1 MQLLSPSQR
10 ASPPRHHLSG
20 DVRRQ
25 TASPTFGVEA
35 EGNTGLDQAI
45 GSAAAPV
52 ETLSGL
58 VERVTYHNAENG
70 FCVLRVK
77 ARGQRD
83 LVAVVGH
90 AATINAGEFISAT
103 GLWTTDREHGLQ
115 FKATLAWCTDQPLSP
130 GKLPSY
136 FSRLRSAWGMSS

>member
-1 MQLLSPSQR
+1 M
-10 ASPPRHHLSG
+10 
-20 DVRRQ
+20 D
-25 TASPTFGVEA
+25 
-35 EGNTGLDQAI
+35 LDQAV
-45 GSAAAPV
+45 GSKTATPT

-90 AATINAGEFISAT
+90 AATISAGEFISAT
-103 GLWTTDREHGLQ
+103 GWWTTDREHGLQ
-115 FKATLAWCTDQPLSP
+115 FKAAQVTTTQPTTLEGIEKYLGSGMIRGIGPPTPAPWC
-130 GKLPSY
+130 G
-136 FSRLRSAWGMSS
+136 RSARRCST